1 MQQELLANKLN
12 KLHDALSHIEHQ
24 IKKTMQFVDELR
36 RDSEKR
42 DYSDVPGTLGQFDGL
57 HMVAQ
62 DGQKYEVPANYA
74 AKSRLVFGDKLK
86 MIQENGTNV
95 FKLIDK
101 VPREKIDGIV
111 TRKDG
116 KWYVLSPAGS
126 YKISDTAAEFNKLS
140 VNDEIQAL
148 VPQGNYT
155 TPYAAFD
162 KLNKG
167 VNAPA
172 MSTAPSVVQH
182 TQVAPKPATPSV
194 KPVQTTSVAPAPVK
208 KAEAPVAPR
217 PRPASKAPVQ
227 KASNTVPARPKKTYS
242 PSPAAP
248 VEPKKQPVKEQGTIS
263 LADSGDNSGKI
274 TSLEDFDLR

>member
-12 KLHDALSHIEHQ
+12 KLHEALSHIEHQ
-24 IKKTMQFVDELR
+24 IKKTMQYVDELR
-36 RDSEKR
+36 KDSERK
-42 DYSDVPGTLGQFDGL
+42 DYSDIPGTLGQFDGL

-86 MIQENGTNV
+86 MIQENGANV

-126 YKISDTAAEFNKLS
+126 YKISDTAAEFNKLN

-148 VPQGNYT
+148 LPKGNYT

-167 VNAPA
+167 INAPA
-172 MSTAPSVVQH
+172 PTSATTSAPA
-182 TQVAPKPATPSV
+182 APKPAVQPA
-194 KPVQTTSVAPAPVK
+194 KPIQTVSAAPTPVK
-208 KAEAPVAPR
+208 KVETATSR
-217 PRPASKAPVQ
+217 PRPAPKAATQ
-227 KASNTVPARPKKTYS
+227 KPAPAKPKKTYS
-242 PSPAAP
+242 SSPAAP
-248 VEPKKQPVKEQGTIS
+248 AEPKKQPVNEQGTIS
-263 LADSGDNSGKI
+263 LGDNSDNSGKI